1 MERTKL
7 RGDIER
13 LEKEREPSP
22 EKTVRTTVPYLSGT
36 ASADIRPLS
45 VDEIQQLMLLA
56 RKTGWYGNMKLI
68 DFIVRAG
75 LSHEE
80 SDIKIAKHDVYFE
93 YNIARRIWILTLRS
107 LRQRVRLLL
116 PFSKVIKKIE
126 RISGYDFTDL
136 ATPGLLFL
144 IKKDML
150 RVDAKGY
157 AKAILKHSVMNIKH
171 EGRLMT
177 KTEKDAF
184 LDKNMDDILEWFIDI
199 HKMEKRSFKRLP
211 NSLFSTPEE
220 KFYII
225 EKLAST
231 LDWIQFYK
239 ILFAYNTIL
248 TELIHKSN
256 QLGGLDCG
264 LRDAKLITGTPII
277 FNLIRPLK
285 SIPFEVCIALMQAT
299 IRNNLND
306 FTPREK
312 KRLTESFDRAKK
324 ETANTCRQ
332 EKIEDKRKKV
342 LELNNR
348 FAIGINKDKKLIS
361 KACFTYWEEFISYFN
376 RETRE
381 HAEKHEEQDRV
392 LTVPDCYV
400 LVEGPSDE
408 IIFSHFL
415 TLFQEY
421 EVFVEL
427 QDCNGKQGV
436 KRRFQDLIEKEAY
449 IGSIVTILDSDGH
462 KEHEDLKRMSKGNE
476 FVRHFIYTRG
486 TVEDLFSTR
495 LHVKIIN
502 RLYSSGDTVRY
513 SDLRSSAP
521 IERIIKKVIWNKK
534 RAAFDKKIYAKAIT
548 RELRK
553 KTSIPTHAK
562 EIVASILDLAKLR
575 AKKMPRLYSHLTI
588 DRLSRDEQWKRNL
601 HK

>member
-1 MERTKL
+1 LNGLK
-7 RGDIER
+7 
-13 LEKEREPSP
+13 KKEPSP

-80 SDIKIAKHDVYFE
+80 SDIRIAKHDVYFE

-116 PFSKVIKKIE
+116 PLSKTIKKIE
-126 RISGYDFTDL
+126 CISEYDFTDL
-136 ATPGLLFL
+136 TTPGLLFL
-144 IKKDML
+144 IKEDML
-150 RVDAKGY
+150 RVDVKGY
-157 AKAILKHSVMNIKH
+157 AKAILKHSIMNIKH

-177 KTEKDAF
+177 KIEKDAF
-184 LDKNMDDILEWFIDI
+184 LDKNMKDILEWFIDI
-199 HKMEKRSFKRLP
+199 RKMEKRSFRRLP

-220 KFYII
+220 KFYVI
-225 EKLAST
+225 EKLAGT

-239 ILFAYNTIL
+239 ILFSYNTIL
-248 TELIHKSN
+248 TELIHNSN

-312 KRLTESFDRAKK
+312 KRITESFDRAKK
-324 ETANTCRQ
+324 ETENTCRQ
-332 EKIEDKRKKV
+332 KKIEDKREKV
-342 LELNNR
+342 LELTNR

-381 HAEKHEEQDRV
+381 
-392 LTVPDCYV
+392 
-400 LVEGPSDE
+400 GPSDE

-421 EVFVEL
+421 EVFIEI
-427 QDCNGKQGV
+427 QDCDGKQGV
-436 KRRFQDLIEKEAY
+436 KRRFQDLIAKEAY
-449 IGSIVTILDSDGH
+449 IGSIVTILDSDGY

-476 FVRHFIYTRG
+476 FVRHFIYTKG

-495 LHVKIIN
+495 LHVEIIN
-502 RLYSSGDTVRY
+502 RLYPSGDTVRY

-521 IERIIKKVIWNKK
+521 IERIIKKVIWDKK
-534 RAAFDKKIYAKAIT
+534 RTAFDKRIYAKAIT